1 MVSIIGSDGW
11 VGRLREQKSRRRIP
25 ARQLAVALLEVHIFE
40 WKEVEV
46 EEDEMEGDGN
56 SFIWKTIKQI
66 RRKFSKEVV

>member
-1 MVSIIGSDGW
+1 M
-11 VGRLREQKSRRRIP
+11 
-25 ARQLAVALLEVHIFE
+25 ALLEVHIFE